1 MRRRVF
7 WTERKRGERAIERI
21 TKRKRKK
28 KKIRPEAVDYS
39 IPVLS
44 KNTKENCDVEDQQ
57 YFLT

>member
-28 KKIRPEAVDYS
+28 KKDSPRGGGLLD
-39 IPVLS
+39 
-44 KNTKENCDVEDQQ
+44 TR
-57 YFLT
+57 T

>member
-28 KKIRPEAVDYS
+28 KDSPEAVDYS